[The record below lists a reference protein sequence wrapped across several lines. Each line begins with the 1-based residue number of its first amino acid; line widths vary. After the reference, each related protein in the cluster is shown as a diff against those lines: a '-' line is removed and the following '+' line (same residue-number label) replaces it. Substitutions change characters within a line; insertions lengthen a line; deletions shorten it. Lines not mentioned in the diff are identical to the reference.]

1 MLKLQKADPL
11 PSGKSA
17 SIHGLTLSWEPEARI
32 THVNQSSAVLQAFAG
47 LDCRPIAPGQM
58 YVVGDVPNVAD
69 ASATLTDQSHGSVLL
84 HLKGEKSEV
93 VLSSLSGANLTV
105 EGFARRVAIQ
115 TRLGHLSVNVKR
127 TSDGFSII
135 APRSFVQS
143 IWDDIESAM
152 RIFG

>member
-1 MLKLQKADPL
+1 MLNLERTDPL

-17 SIHGLTLSWEPEARI
+17 SIHGLTLDWEPQARI
-32 THVNQSSAVLQAFAG
+32 THVNKTGTAPPAFTG
-47 LDCRPIAPGQM
+47 LDCRPIAPGQF
-58 YVVGDVPNVAD
+58 YIVGDVPATAD
-69 ASATLTDQSHGSVLL
+69 PSLTLTDQSHGSVVL

-93 VLSSLSGANLTV
+93 VLTSLSGADLTA
-105 EGFARRVAIQ
+105 EGFARRGAIQ

-127 TSDGFSII
+127 TPDGFSII

>member
-1 MLKLQKADPL
+1 MLKLERTDPL

-17 SIHGLTLSWEPEARI
+17 SIHGLTLGWEPRARI
-32 THVNQSSAVLQAFAG
+32 THVSQSATASPAFTG
-47 LDCRPIAPGQM
+47 LDCRPIAPGQF
-58 YVVGDVPNVAD
+58 YVVGDVP
-69 ASATLTDQSHGSVLL
+69 ATTDPSVTMTDQSHGNVLL
-84 HLKGEKSEV
+84 HLKGQKSEV
-93 VLSSLSGANLTV
+93 VLSSLSGANLTA
-105 EGFARRVAIQ
+105 EDFARRGAIQ

-127 TSDGFSII
+127 TPDGFSII